1 MSKYRLEV
9 VLGVQTSIHLY
20 EELFKN
26 TIVQKKKQY
35 CYSDSNPGDPDSG
48 TRIPGPGFRDPD
60 SGTRTPGPG
69 RRDPMNSISTGKP

>member
-20 EELFKN
+20 EEHFKN
-26 TIVQKKKQY
+26 TIVQKK
-35 CYSDSNPGDPDSG
+35 NNIA

-60 SGTRTPGPG
+60 AGTRTPGPG
-69 RRDPMNSISTGKP
+69 ELWQYW